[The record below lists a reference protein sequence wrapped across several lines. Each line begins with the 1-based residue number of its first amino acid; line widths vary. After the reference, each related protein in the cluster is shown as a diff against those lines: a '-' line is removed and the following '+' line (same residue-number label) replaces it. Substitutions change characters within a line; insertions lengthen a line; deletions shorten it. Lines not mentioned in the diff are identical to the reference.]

1 MLINFNE
8 YINCCFSIFST
19 IRLLAIRV
27 INSNYQ
33 YNIAPRPVVQSSI
46 SLHVSIPVYLRC
58 SSTTSNH
65 LFLGLPCGLFPS
77 GFHFIT
83 DLTVLLSLL
92 LITYPSHRSL
102 CHLIKI
108 VTGVT
113 STAQTY
119 RIIPYCIYFSNY
131 LLLNHREGY
140 KYSSLYFVFKHP
152 HPSFCLF
159 GRRLLCTTL
168 C

>member
-1 MLINFNE
+1 LYKIICLYLTYQRVLMHRGFLKMDKIFTLNEYLYMLINFNE

-113 STAQTY
+113 STA
-119 RIIPYCIYFSNY
+119 
-131 LLLNHREGY
+131 
-140 KYSSLYFVFKHP
+140 
-152 HPSFCLF
+152 
-159 GRRLLCTTL
+159 
-168 C
+168 